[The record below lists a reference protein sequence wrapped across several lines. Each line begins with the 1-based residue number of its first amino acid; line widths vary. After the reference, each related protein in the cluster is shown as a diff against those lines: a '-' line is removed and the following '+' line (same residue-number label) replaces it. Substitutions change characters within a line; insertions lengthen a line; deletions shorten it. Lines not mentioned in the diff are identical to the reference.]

1 MKDKEEDGAKSEAGR
16 QWNGVDGFDA
26 QDFGTRPAD
35 RERRTVKS
43 VGKGRKV
50 FIFSKRRDFL
60 NGTPFG
66 YMKRMDTDGRLV
78 DQVRERF

>member
-1 MKDKEEDGAKSEAGR
+1 VGR
-16 QWNGVDGFDA
+16 RRRIQRIGL
-26 QDFGTRPAD
+26 GTRPAD

-78 DQVRERF
+78 IEVRERF